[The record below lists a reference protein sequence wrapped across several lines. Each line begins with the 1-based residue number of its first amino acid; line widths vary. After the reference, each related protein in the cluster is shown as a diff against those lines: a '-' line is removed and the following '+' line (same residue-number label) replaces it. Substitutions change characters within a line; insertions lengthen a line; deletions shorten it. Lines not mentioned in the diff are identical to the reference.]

1 MKLNWKR
8 AKSDLN
14 QRSKNTNDE
23 SKPVVLLI
31 DDEELNLR
39 LMGQLLE
46 KYFKVHTAQN
56 GVDAIKYL
64 NTPNLSVIIS
74 DQRMPQMT
82 GVEFFELA
90 VKQAHPASRILL
102 TGYADAHNVV
112 QSINAGHIYRYL
124 EKPIPED
131 VLVAAVRKAVSLY
144 ERNQQLRNDVTS
156 LKKEIRRSARLRK
169 SLANANI
176 KPLVQNEDD
185 IIMSQP
191 RYHEQELAVMIL
203 DLRGF
208 SKFYRNHGLRNT
220 GQTLQ
225 VLIKQFHEIISKYGG
240 VVEQHLGDGLIA
252 SFGQLNP
259 LLADLAPKC
268 ASHLSDTFPALREQ
282 ANGDGLRLG
291 IGLTKGNVLG
301 MLNGSQRLQEWTMM
315 GQTVDLAFRL
325 TELTQVLARSERLGR
340 DKMLEYQN
348 CVVFAKNFENL
359 PRPYKALKLSDD
371 FAIRGFSHIRNLDYL
386 LH

>member
-8 AKSDLN
+8 AKSDIE
-14 QRSKNTNDE
+14 QRSSTNEDD
-23 SKPVVLLI
+23 KPVVLLV

-46 KYFKVHTAQN
+46 KYFKVHTAKS
-56 GVDAIKYL
+56 GLEAIKLL

-82 GVEFFELA
+82 GVELFEFA
-90 VKQAHPASRILL
+90 VRQAHPASRILL
-102 TGYADAHNVV
+102 TGYADAQNVV
-112 QSINAGHIYRYL
+112 QAINAGHIYRYL

-131 VLVAAVRKAVSLY
+131 ALVAAVRKAVSLY

-169 SLANANI
+169 GLNSANI
-176 KPLVQNEDD
+176 QPLVQPEDD
-185 IIMSQP
+185 VILSQP
-191 RYHEQELAVMIL
+191 RYHEQDLAIMVL

-208 SKFYRNHGLRNT
+208 GNFSKNHPLQTT
-220 GQTLQ
+220 GRALQ
-225 VLIKQFHEIISKYGG
+225 FLIRQFHAIISKYGG
-240 VVEQHLGDGLIA
+240 IVEQHLGDGLIA

-259 LLADLAPKC
+259 LLSDLAPQC
-268 ASHLSDTFPALREQ
+268 ALHLSETFPSLRSQ
-282 ANGDGLRLG
+282 AEAEELRLG
-291 IGLTKGNVLG
+291 IGLSRGPVLG
-301 MLNGSQRLQEWTMM
+301 MLNGSQLLQEWTMM
-315 GQTVDLAFRL
+315 GRTVDLAFRL

-340 DKMLEYQN
+340 DKMLQYQN
-348 CVVFAKNFENL
+348 SVVFAKDFESL
-359 PRPYKALKLSDD
+359 PAPFKQLKLGDNFS
-371 FAIRGFSHIRNLDYL
+371 IRGFSDVRDLDYL

>member
-8 AKSDLN
+8 AKSDLD
-14 QRSKNTNDE
+14 QRSNRVDE
-23 SKPVVLLI
+23 EKPVILLV

-46 KYFKVHTAQN
+46 KYFKVYTAQS
-56 GVDAIKYL
+56 GLDAIKLL
-64 NTPNLSVIIS
+64 NIPNLSVIIS

-82 GVEFFELA
+82 GVELFELA
-90 VKQAHPASRILL
+90 VRQAHPASRILL
-102 TGYADAHNVV
+102 TGYADARNVV
-112 QSINAGHIYRYL
+112 QAINAGHIYRYL

-131 VLVAAVRKAVSLY
+131 ALVAAVRKAVSLY

-169 SLANANI
+169 GLNSADI
-176 KPLVQNEDD
+176 QPLVQNEDD
-185 IIMSQP
+185 IILSQP
-191 RYHEQELAVMIL
+191 RYHEQELAVMVL

-208 SKFYRNHGLRNT
+208 GNFYQTHPLPEVGE
-220 GQTLQ
+220 TLQ
-225 VLIKQFHEIISKYGG
+225 ILIRHFHEIISKYGG

-259 LLADLAPKC
+259 LLCDLAPQC
-268 ASHLSDTFPALREQ
+268 ALHLSEIFPSLRNQ
-282 ANGDGLRLG
+282 TNGEGLRLG
-291 IGLTKGNVLG
+291 IGISRGNVLG
-301 MLNGSQRLQEWTMM
+301 MLNGSQVLQEWTMM
-315 GQTVDLAFRL
+315 GKTVDLAYRL

-340 DKMLEYQN
+340 DRMLSYQN
-348 CVVFAKNFENL
+348 CVVFSSNFDGL
-359 PRPYKALKLSDD
+359 PAPYRKLQLSDD
-371 FAIRGFSHIRNLDYL
+371 FVIRGFSDVRELDYL